1 MARKEEAR
9 MDEPFQQSFGRI
21 VVEPARRRLVIDGE
35 PAKIGA
41 RVRPAHGAD

>member
-35 PAKIGA
+35 PAKIRRA
-41 RVRPAHGAD
+41 RSTCSWR